1 MAAAEA
7 CGAAAAC
14 DATDARAPLASRL
27 RSGRFSVVQSA
38 VHLKEKAR
46 YAVKV
51 VENKSLGD
59 EENLEALE
67 TEIDIL
73 RKLEHPHIVSLKEV
87 VVSTQDTYIVMELL
101 SGVSATPLPP
111 LSHVHARDGTSSSP
125 AGPGSLVLTGS
136 RATLLVCVCSQ
147 GELFNRIID
156 TGPFTEADASSL
168 FAQVLLSMDY
178 LHSLNIVHRDV
189 KPENILYLSEGSV
202 EIKLID
208 FGYAGVWAP
217 DKPLTG
223 LCGTPDYVAPEVLS
237 WYDDDEKGTPYGKG
251 SDLWSLGVL
260 LYVILSGCSPFSAD
274 EEDAILSLVAQAK
287 YEFHEAEWQG
297 ISAEAKDLIS
307 RLLVVEP
314 DQRLTMQ
321 QMLDHPWLKEAVAS
335 ARAKMAA
342 SKKRPPQQQHQNG
355 ADTAKPAT
363 RTSGSGSAGAT
374 GGPAPTVSIKPTIDA
389 AGSKKGALA
398 TPRRARWAP
407 PRRCSLSPASAI
419 SHPCVR
425 RASRRSNVWLLS
437 RLIGAAV

>member
-136 RATLLVCVCSQ
+136 RATLLVCVC
-147 GELFNRIID
+147 
-156 TGPFTEADASSL
+156 
-168 FAQVLLSMDY
+168 
-178 LHSLNIVHRDV
+178 VHRESSSIV
-189 KPENILYLSEGSV
+189 SSIRGHS
-202 EIKLID
+202 
-208 FGYAGVWAP
+208 
-217 DKPLTG
+217 
-223 LCGTPDYVAPEVLS
+223 
-237 WYDDDEKGTPYGKG
+237 
-251 SDLWSLGVL
+251 
-260 LYVILSGCSPFSAD
+260 
-274 EEDAILSLVAQAK
+274 
-287 YEFHEAEWQG
+287 
-297 ISAEAKDLIS
+297 
-307 RLLVVEP
+307 
-314 DQRLTMQ
+314 QR
-321 QMLDHPWLKEAVAS
+321 
-335 ARAKMAA
+335 R
-342 SKKRPPQQQHQNG
+342 
-355 ADTAKPAT
+355 
-363 RTSGSGSAGAT
+363 
-374 GGPAPTVSIKPTIDA
+374 
-389 AGSKKGALA
+389 
-398 TPRRARWAP
+398 TPRASL
-407 PRRCSLSPASAI
+407 RRC
-419 SHPCVR
+419 CCR
-425 RASRRSNVWLLS
+425 WTTCTRSTS
-437 RLIGAAV
+437 CIAT